1 MGDVIATMDIVGVKA
16 TGEELRI
23 HAQIGRPYRAE
34 GDDQPGGWA
43 CEVELTP
50 LYADLPHIRG
60 IDSFHAMWLAAS
72 LVLKLLKHFR
82 ATGGQLLNE
91 DGSEFPLDA
100 YAAGLGE

>member
-1 MGDVIATMDIVGVKA
+1 MGDVIATMDIVGLKA
-16 TGEELRI
+16 SGEEVRI

-34 GDDQPGGWA
+34 ADDQPGGWA
-43 CEVELTP
+43 CPVELEP
-50 LYADLPHIRG
+50 LYSNLPHIRG
-60 IDSFHAMWLAAS
+60 IDSFHAIWLAAS

-82 ATGGQLLNE
+82 ENGGQLLNE